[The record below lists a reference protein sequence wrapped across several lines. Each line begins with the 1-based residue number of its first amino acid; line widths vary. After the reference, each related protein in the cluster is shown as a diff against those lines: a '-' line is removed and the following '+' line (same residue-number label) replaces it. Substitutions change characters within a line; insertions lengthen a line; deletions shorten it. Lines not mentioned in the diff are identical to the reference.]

1 MIRTLLIALSLTGAA
16 VQAETFRLAAT
27 TSFNN
32 SGLSDV
38 LLPAIARDIGL
49 DVQLLVVGTG
59 QAIRLGSPAMWMLFL
74 YIPKLPSWPL
84 WLRVTAATGEKSC
97 ITTLF

>member
-38 LLPAIARDIGL
+38 LLPAIAQDIGL

-59 QAIRLGSPAMWMLFL
+59 QAIRLGQSGDVDA
-74 YIPKLPSWPL
+74 I
-84 WLRVTAATGEKSC
+84 LRTFQIRRAGLCGCGLRQPQARNHV
-97 ITTLF
+97 